1 MYQLEVTD
9 KQLAVIKTALEEYF
23 RIELNQWWSV
33 ADRLSELGVDLSQEN
48 PRHKEIFDTYIAKR
62 DDVRIVLE
70 AAGKMLWPDFAP
82 RKKSENCLIAEDIWA
97 TIKHQQWLDNEAKD
111 IWTRD
116 SAPVYPFSHEPLPKC
131 TKVDGG
137 GGDA

>member
-33 ADRLSELGVDLSQEN
+33 ADRISELGVDFSKEN
-48 PRHKEIFDTYIAKR
+48 PKHKEIFDAFIAKR
-62 DDVRIVLE
+62 DAVRIVLD
-70 AAGKMLWPDFAP
+70 AAGKIAWSDTMTC
-82 RKKSENCLIAEDIWA
+82 KKSENCLIAEDIWA
-97 TIKHQQWLDNEAKD
+97 TIRHQL
-111 IWTRD
+111 WTD
-116 SAPVYPFSHEPLPKC
+116 SEDKKTWTCDASPVYQQSHDPLPKC
-131 TKVDGG
+131 TKIDGG